1 MNEETWTSF
10 KTAVRNFNS
19 FKTPFTKTL
28 KKDQNDNLSKKNALV
43 AKGELQESVD
53 FVVTTPI
60 MKQIQDEWKQ
70 IGHVPRKYSDKIWKE
85 FKDACNHYFDKVK
98 EQKHEET
105 EEVAAFDSK
114 KAYLE
119 TLREFD

>member
-10 KTAVRNFNS
+10 KRLS
-19 FKTPFTKTL
+19 ETL
-28 KKDQNDNLSKKNALV
+28 ILSKLFYKDIKKDQNDNLSKKNALV
-43 AKGELQESVD
+43 ARELQESVD

-98 EQKHEET
+98 EQKHEENT
-105 EEVAAFDSK
+105 EK
-114 KAYLE
+114 
-119 TLREFD
+119 

>member
-1 MNEETWTSF
+1 
-10 KTAVRNFNS
+10 
-19 FKTPFTKTL
+19 
-28 KKDQNDNLSKKNALV
+28 
-43 AKGELQESVD
+43 
-53 FVVTTPI
+53 

-98 EQKHEET
+98 EQKHEENT

-114 KAYLE
+114 KSLLGNVE
-119 TLREFD
+119 RI